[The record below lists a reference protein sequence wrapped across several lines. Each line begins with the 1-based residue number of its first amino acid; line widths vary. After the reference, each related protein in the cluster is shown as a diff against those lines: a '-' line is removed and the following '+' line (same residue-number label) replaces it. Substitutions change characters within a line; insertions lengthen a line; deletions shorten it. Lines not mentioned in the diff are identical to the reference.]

1 MATQLNNN
9 GHKGIDA
16 LLEGEENITAGANAA
31 LDPTYKILNI
41 GKGKVVLPLAIS
53 SSHSPER
60 SCRADGSD
68 LHADQIDEMK
78 AGGVQVDEVN
88 LNNLLKI

>member
-41 GKGKVVLPLAIS
+41 GKAVFEDIENDPVV
-53 SSHSPER
+53 
-60 SCRADGSD
+60 
-68 LHADQIDEMK
+68 
-78 AGGVQVDEVN
+78 
-88 LNNLLKI
+88 